1 LITPT
6 FFVGTPLREI
16 VELEAHAASNEG
28 EVFVERI
35 QVDILGLSTSP
46 SSGGAYALILKEV
59 NGLRRLPIIIGAFEA
74 QSIALEMEGIKPP
87 RPLTHD
93 LLKNVMDSLGA
104 SLNDVFINELKD
116 GTFYAKLSL
125 DSQEVDS
132 RPSDAI
138 ALAVRYG
145 VPIYVADSVM
155 DEAGFVP
162 DSDEAE
168 KPTSPASVEP
178 EQETEKPKLKLSRL
192 EQLHQQLLEAVT
204 KEEYEKAAK
213 IRDEI
218 VKLEARNS

>member
-1 LITPT
+1 
-6 FFVGTPLREI
+6 
-16 VELEAHAASNEG
+16 
-28 EVFVERI
+28 VERI
-35 QVDILGLSTSP
+35 QVDIMGLSTSP

-93 LLKNVMDSLGA
+93 LLKNVMDTLGA
-104 SLNDVFINELKD
+104 NLNDVFINDLKD
-116 GTFYAKLSL
+116 GTFYARLSL

-138 ALAVRYG
+138 ALAVRYN
-145 VPIYVADSVM
+145 VPIFVADKVM

-168 KPTSPASVEP
+168 KPSAAPSSPEP
-178 EQETEKPKLKLSRL
+178 EHSSAEKPKIKLSRL
-192 EQLHQQLLEAVT
+192 EELHQQLLEAIT

-213 IRDEI
+213 LRDEI
-218 VKLEARNS
+218 QKLEARNS

>member
-1 LITPT
+1 
-6 FFVGTPLREI
+6 
-16 VELEAHAASNEG
+16 
-28 EVFVERI
+28 VERI

-93 LLKNVMDSLGA
+93 LLKNIMDSLGA
-104 SLNDVFINELKD
+104 NLTDVYISELKD
-116 GTFYAKLSL
+116 GTFYARLSL

-138 ALAVRYG
+138 ALAVRCG
-145 VPIYVADSVM
+145 VPIYVADKVM

-162 DSDEAE
+162 DADEAE
-168 KPTSPASVEP
+168 KNAPPAPAEP
-178 EQETEKPKLKLSRL
+178 EQGPETEKPKIRLSKL
-192 EQLHQQLLEAVT
+192 EQLQQQLLEAIA

-213 IRDEI
+213 LRDEI
-218 VKLEARNS
+218 QKLEARNS

>member
-1 LITPT
+1 VI
-6 FFVGTPLREI
+6 
-16 VELEAHAASNEG
+16 
-28 EVFVERI
+28 VERI
-35 QVDILGLSTSP
+35 QVDIMGLSTSP

-104 SLNDVFINELKD
+104 NLNDVFINDLKD
-116 GTFYAKLSL
+116 GTFYARLSL

-138 ALAVRYG
+138 ALAVRYN
-145 VPIYVADSVM
+145 VPIFVADKVM

-162 DSDEAE
+162 DGDEAD
-168 KPTSPASVEP
+168 KPAAAGPPEP
-178 EQETEKPKLKLSRL
+178 EQPSTEKPKIKLSRL
-192 EQLHQQLLEAVT
+192 EELHQHLLEAVA

-213 IRDEI
+213 LRDEI
-218 VKLEARNS
+218 QKLEARNS

>member
-1 LITPT
+1 
-6 FFVGTPLREI
+6 
-16 VELEAHAASNEG
+16 
-28 EVFVERI
+28 VFVERI

-104 SLNDVFINELKD
+104 SLNDVFINELKE

-145 VPIYVADSVM
+145 VPIYVADKVM

-162 DSDEAE
+162 DSDEAD
-168 KPTSPASVEP
+168 KPASPASVEP
-178 EQETEKPKLKLSRL
+178 EQDPEKPKLKLSRL
-192 EQLHQQLLEAVT
+192 EQLHQQLLEAVA

>member
-1 LITPT
+1 M
-6 FFVGTPLREI
+6 
-16 VELEAHAASNEG
+16 
-28 EVFVERI
+28 ERI

-59 NGLRRLPIIIGAFEA
+59 NGMRRLPIIIGAFEA

-145 VPIYVADSVM
+145 VPIYVADKVM
-155 DEAGFVP
+155 EEAGFVP
-162 DSDEAE
+162 DNDEPEKPAAPASPEPEQDAE
-168 KPTSPASVEP
+168 KP
-178 EQETEKPKLKLSRL
+178 KIKLSRL
-192 EQLHQQLLEAVT
+192 EQLHQQLLEAVA

-218 VKLEARNS
+218 QKLETRNS

>member
-1 LITPT
+1 
-6 FFVGTPLREI
+6 
-16 VELEAHAASNEG
+16 
-28 EVFVERI
+28 VERI

-116 GTFYAKLSL
+116 GTFYARLTL

-145 VPIYVADSVM
+145 VPIYVADKVM

-162 DSDEAE
+162 DSDEAD
-168 KPTSPASVEP
+168 KNAPPAPPEP
-178 EQETEKPKLKLSRL
+178 EQEGEKPKIRLSKL
-192 EQLHQQLLEAVT
+192 EQLQQQLLESIA
-204 KEEYEKAAK
+204 KEEYEKAARL
-213 IRDEI
+213 RDEI
-218 VKLEARNS
+218 QKLHARNS

>member
-1 LITPT
+1 M
-6 FFVGTPLREI
+6 
-16 VELEAHAASNEG
+16 
-28 EVFVERI
+28 ERI
-35 QVDILGLSTSP
+35 QVDIMGLSTSP

-93 LLKNVMDSLGA
+93 LLKNVMELLGA
-104 SLNDVFINELKD
+104 SLTDVFINDLKD
-116 GTFYAKLSL
+116 GTFYARLSL
-125 DSQEVDS
+125 DTQEVDS

-138 ALAVRYG
+138 ALAVRYN
-145 VPIYVADSVM
+145 VPIYVADKVM

-162 DSDEAE
+162 DGDEAE
-168 KPTSPASVEP
+168 KPATPAADQTP
-178 EQETEKPKLKLSRL
+178 EQPSTEKPKIKLSRL
-192 EQLHQQLLEAVT
+192 EELHQQLLESVA

-218 VKLEARNS
+218 QKLEARNS

>member
-1 LITPT
+1 
-6 FFVGTPLREI
+6 V
-16 VELEAHAASNEG
+16 V
-28 EVFVERI
+28 VERI
-35 QVDILGLSTSP
+35 QVDIMGLSTSP

-104 SLNDVFINELKD
+104 NLNDVFINDLKD
-116 GTFYAKLSL
+116 GTFYARLSL

-138 ALAVRYG
+138 ALAVRYN
-145 VPIYVADSVM
+145 VPIFVADKVM

-162 DSDEAE
+162 DGDEAD
-168 KPTSPASVEP
+168 KPAVAAPPEP
-178 EQETEKPKLKLSRL
+178 EHPSTEKPKIKLSRL
-192 EQLHQQLLEAVT
+192 EELHQHLLEAVA

-218 VKLEARNS
+218 QKLEARNS

>member
-1 LITPT
+1 M
-6 FFVGTPLREI
+6 
-16 VELEAHAASNEG
+16 
-28 EVFVERI
+28 ERI
-35 QVDILGLSTSP
+35 QVDIMGLSTSP

-104 SLNDVFINELKD
+104 NLNDVFINDLKD
-116 GTFYAKLSL
+116 GTFYARLSL
-125 DSQEVDS
+125 DSQDVDS

-138 ALAVRYG
+138 ALAVRYN
-145 VPIYVADSVM
+145 VPIFVADKVM

-162 DSDEAE
+162 DGDEAD
-168 KPTSPASVEP
+168 KPAATAAGPEP
-178 EQETEKPKLKLSRL
+178 ELPSTEKPKIKLSRIQ
-192 EQLHQQLLEAVT
+192 ELHQQLLEAVA

-218 VKLEARNS
+218 QKHEARNS

>member
-1 LITPT
+1 M
-6 FFVGTPLREI
+6 
-16 VELEAHAASNEG
+16 
-28 EVFVERI
+28 ERI

-93 LLKNVMDSLGA
+93 LLKNVMESLGA
-104 SLNDVFINELKD
+104 SLHDVYISELKD
-116 GTFYAKLSL
+116 GTFYAKLNL

-145 VPIYVADSVM
+145 APIYVADKVM

-162 DSDEAE
+162 DNEDAE
-168 KPTSPASVEP
+168 KPAAPGLTES
-178 EQETEKPKLKLSRL
+178 EQEQAQEPEKPKIRLSRL
-192 EQLHQQLLEAVT
+192 EQLQQQLVEAVA

-218 VKLEARNS
+218 LKLQARNS